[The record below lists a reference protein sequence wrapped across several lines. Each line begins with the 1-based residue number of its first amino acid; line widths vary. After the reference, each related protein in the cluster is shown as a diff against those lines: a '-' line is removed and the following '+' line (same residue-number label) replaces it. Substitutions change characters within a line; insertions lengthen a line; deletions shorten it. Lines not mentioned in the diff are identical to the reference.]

1 MKENNAQTVLM
12 HSFYPRSSKNEMCN
26 STVVFR
32 QQLQYKNISDIKPIQ
47 KLQQMQIVALHVT
60 RKTYFT
66 LSG

>member
-32 QQLQYKNISDIKPIQ
+32 
-47 KLQQMQIVALHVT
+47 
-60 RKTYFT
+60 
-66 LSG
+66 